1 MLGAVRI
8 PSGALKIVKE
18 VARHLL
24 RRPVVGIVAAART
37 ADGRLLLI
45 RRADSG
51 KWALPGGTLE
61 WGENLRDAITRELF
75 EETGARVSEL
85 GELLGVYSAPER
97 DPRFHAVTVLV
108 AASVSEPDATRVN
121 PVEITEVG
129 LFRDDELPA
138 DSDYSHGMAD
148 VVKSVVSKTMV
159 WE

>member
-8 PSGALKIVKE
+8 PSGAYKIVKE

-24 RRPVVGIVAAART
+24 RRPVVGIVAAARS

-75 EETGARVSEL
+75 EETGARVLEL
-85 GELLGVYSAPER
+85 GALLGVYSAPER
-97 DPRFHAVTVLV
+97 DPRFHAVTVL
-108 AASVSEPDATRVN
+108 
-121 PVEITEVG
+121 
-129 LFRDDELPA
+129 
-138 DSDYSHGMAD
+138 
-148 VVKSVVSKTMV
+148 
-159 WE
+159 